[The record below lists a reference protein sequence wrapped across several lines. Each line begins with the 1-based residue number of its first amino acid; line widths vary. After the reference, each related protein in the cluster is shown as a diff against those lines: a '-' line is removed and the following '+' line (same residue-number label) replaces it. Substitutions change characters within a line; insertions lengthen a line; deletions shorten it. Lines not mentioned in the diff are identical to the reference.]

1 MAQRRTCSHP
11 RHVSIA
17 REPSLYSLTPDA
29 SGGIWDLY
37 RVSREFD
44 SETGDFHDA
53 LLDRLNGWA
62 SGEPA
67 FSQLH
72 IRPEASPARRPGEI
86 LLLDGSPS
94 RLPLAAET
102 ARVMGA
108 HLRLLGLSIPVR
120 VLNRREELL
129 ARAAR
134 APGEL
139 LVISQAAQRSLYD
152 ATLARALETRGVVV
166 VPGVLTAPGGP
177 LSNKKITYE
186 LLNGDGAD
194 AQAPG
199 RRGCGRRL
207 TAPYEEVDL
216 REGGPAEAAAAILDA
231 ASALTRRW
239 RTTAFFVKPQ
249 EGGGGRGCFRLDV
262 FPDGFGLPDLSKLGM
277 AAAGA
282 IPLPPSLDAE
292 NLDHVQAMRWLFH
305 RFRSSPATSDAY
317 IKKTRIS
324 APAGRGDVFPGAFLQ
339 QTLRDSAPRL
349 RAQLR
354 ASALSRQE
362 AIRLLARAIEN
373 YEQLFDARYLPLIC
387 DWIDFGLFSVRAHLR
402 LSRAGPVLE
411 TLYARLFPM
420 EFSDDFIGIVGVDS
434 ITNRAEGGMELNR
447 YAPLSPTLAA
457 YAGGAE
463 RLCEKIRGAFYAFER
478 FVSLLDAPER
488 NRIPVRAEFDL
499 SPLNGLIAEGNADP
513 VRGQCANSRWGR
525 FRQNCAEWTEDAL
538 SFYSWKSRKF

>member
-1 MAQRRTCSHP
+1 MAQHRIRSHP
-11 RHVSIA
+11 RHAPIA
-17 REPSLYSLTPDA
+17 REPALYGLTPDA
-29 SGGIWDLY
+29 SGGAWDLY

-44 SETGDFHDA
+44 LGTGDFHDA
-53 LLDRLNGWA
+53 LIDRLNRWA
-62 SGEPA
+62 SREPG
-67 FSQLH
+67 FSRLDIPQ
-72 IRPEASPARRPGEI
+72 EASPARRPGEI

-102 ARVMGA
+102 ARVMDA
-108 HLRLLGLSIPVR
+108 HLRLLGRPIPVR

-152 ATLARALETRGVVV
+152 AGLARALETRGVVV
-166 VPGVLTAPGGP
+166 APGPLTAPGGP
-177 LSNKKITYE
+177 LSNKKVTYE
-186 LLNGDGAD
+186 LLNGNGAE
-194 AQAPG
+194 G
-199 RRGCGRRL
+199 SGCARRL
-207 TAPYEEVDL
+207 TAPYQEVAL
-216 REGGPAEAAAAILDA
+216 RGGGPEEAAAAILDT

-239 RTTAFFVKPQ
+239 RTQAFFVKPQ

-262 FPDGFGLPDLSKLGM
+262 FPDAFGLPDLSRLGL
-277 AAAGA
+277 AAEGA
-282 IPLPPSLDAE
+282 TPLPPSIDPE
-292 NLDHVQAMRWLFH
+292 NPDHVQAMRWLFH

-317 IKKTRIS
+317 IKTRRA
-324 APAGRGDVFPGAFLQ
+324 APAGRGDVFPGALQ

-349 RAQLR
+349 RRRLR
-354 ASALSRQE
+354 AAALSRRD
-362 AIRLLARAIEN
+362 AIRLLAHAIEN

-402 LSRAGPVLE
+402 LSRKGPVLE

-420 EFSDDFIGIVGVDS
+420 EFSDDCIGVVGVDS

-463 RLCEKIRGAFYAFER
+463 RLCGKIRGAFHAFER
-478 FVSLLDAPER
+478 FVSLVDAPVR
-488 NRIPVRAEFDL
+488 HRIPVRAEFDL

-538 SFYSWKSRKF
+538 AFYSWKSRNP